1 MQRSAAKA
9 DVNRS
14 AILAHLGAQGPAT
27 RAALARALGVSPALV
42 TQLTR
47 DLTAEG
53 LIEEGEVERSEG
65 GRPGRRLQLAAGGRT
80 AIGVK
85 IAADHVVFVEV
96 RLDGQILR
104 STSHLFHAAGSTFL
118 ADLLL
123 LLRGFINDAE
133 GTILGIGIGVPGAVD
148 DQSNGVVDAP
158 SLDWRNVP
166 LGATLRAEFALPVV
180 VENDVN
186 ALAAAERLYGMGQNH
201 DIFLVITIGYGIG
214 AAIVTSDGVER
225 GAHGGAGEFGHTPTW
240 MPDGTLAALETRIG
254 EAALVGCA
262 RKAGIIGSEDGI
274 AALHA
279 AADASIAA
287 AGAAT
292 PKAADTTAD
301 ADADAAPNASSA
313 RSAQLLADAGRTL
326 GIALAGAVHLID
338 PEVVIVSGEGTTAW
352 KHWDAGFS
360 DAFRSALMPTRRG
373 IPVFVENWRDEGW
386 ARGAASLVLATPFDA
401 AGRAGVE
408 GAHIRARLQRVATH

>member
-1 MQRSAAKA
+1 MQRSVAKA

-47 DLTAEG
+47 DLAAEG

-65 GRPGRRLQLAAGGRT
+65 GRPGRRLQLAAGGRS

-85 IAADHVVFVEV
+85 VAADHVVFVEV

-104 STSHLFHAAGSTFL
+104 SASHPFHAAGSTFL
-118 ADLLL
+118 ADLVL
-123 LLRGFINDAE
+123 LLRGFLDEAE

-148 DQSNGVVDAP
+148 DQSSGVVDAP

-214 AAIVTSDGVER
+214 AAIVTGDGVER

-240 MPDGTLAALETRIG
+240 MPDGTVAALEARIG
-254 EAALVGCA
+254 EAALVGRA
-262 RKAGIIGSEDGI
+262 RETGIISPDDGI

-279 AADASIAA
+279 AAAAEAPAETPHASATAPGTSAA
-287 AGAAT
+287 RVAT
-292 PKAADTTAD
+292 PVPTTA
-301 ADADAAPNASSA
+301 
-313 RSAQLLADAGRTL
+313 AQLLADAGRAL
-326 GIALAGAVHLID
+326 GVALAGAVHLID

-352 KHWDAGFS
+352 KHWDAGFA
-360 DAFRSALMPTRRG
+360 DAFRSSLMPTRRG

-408 GAHIRARLQRVATH
+408 GAHIRARLQRAAT